1 MLRGEK
7 SQETV
12 RVAAVL
18 FFILVELLTLMES
31 GFVAKSAPKNSVQ
44 PQKKGLSICSLG
56 VTSM

>member
-31 GFVAKSAPKNSVQ
+31 GFVEKKSAPKNSVQ
-44 PQKKGLSICSLG
+44 PQKKG
-56 VTSM
+56 T